1 MLQSCKSKAVYII
14 SIVYLPCIVNQG
26 WLKIC
31 RSVGRFI
38 GTRFSNELIK
48 FLPSVEMK
56 LINRLMCKKKPLKY
70 TKCSRTSQSR
80 FLNMQYD
87 YKLITVLITNV
98 DYVETICVEFEF
110 GVDQFIKAKGF
121 GFGK

>member
-1 MLQSCKSKAVYII
+1 
-14 SIVYLPCIVNQG
+14 
-26 WLKIC
+26 
-31 RSVGRFI
+31 
-38 GTRFSNELIK
+38 
-48 FLPSVEMK
+48 
-56 LINRLMCKKKPLKY
+56 MCNKKPLKH
-70 TKCSRTSQSR
+70 TKCSRTSQTR